1 MDPKYEGD
9 PHEWRG
15 YKISLSFRR
24 TISDLVKEF
33 CFDGTFSRILSISSH
48 GCVILAQDKTTCANV
63 THMYQS
69 PVFSWSRTRVNMGVI
84 CSFGSPLQLTKP
96 KPACENLEMI
106 TINIF
111 KVASIRRIKR
121 ILKQNNLNRAYT
133 LNKMFL

>member
-1 MDPKYEGD
+1 MKEILTNG
-9 PHEWRG
+9 EAI
-15 YKISLSFRR
+15 KSLYPFGGQYQIWSKSFA
-24 TISDLVKEF
+24 
-33 CFDGTFSRILSISSH
+33 FSRIFSISSH
-48 GCVILAQDKTTCANV
+48 RFVILAQDKTTCANV

-111 KVASIRRIKR
+111 KVASIRRIQR